1 MKSPSKSL
9 MPSPE
14 EMAERARKSV
24 AEKWHT
30 RGMHFDDTDTLK
42 LHFDEAVADL
52 LQTEYELF
60 ITEEK
65 RVKAAQVQAIFDP
78 LFSQKNGVSKDELN
92 RHLGEN
98 FGRIDKLFL
107 SFAQSRK
114 SRAGGSFE
122 NHVRF
127 LLHALD
133 YPFDEQQIINGKPDF
148 LLPGVSLYRK
158 QPGDCI
164 LLTIKRKL
172 RERWRQIV
180 TEGVKA
186 SGFFLATIDS
196 DISKFTLQ
204 EMSGHKIYLVIP
216 EAVIQENVLY
226 RDTMNV
232 LSFKNFFKRYVDPAM
247 VRWKDLG
254 LIKEKK

>member
-1 MKSPSKSL
+1 
-9 MPSPE
+9 MPSPND
-14 EMAERARKSV
+14 MAERARKTV
-24 AEKWHT
+24 AEKWGA
-30 RGMHFDDTDTLK
+30 RGMNFDEMDSLK
-42 LHFDEAVADL
+42 LHFDEAIADL
-52 LQTEYELF
+52 LQTEYEMF
-60 ITEEK
+60 IREEK
-65 RVKAAQVQAIFDP
+65 RIKAAQVQTIFEP
-78 LFSQKNGVSKDELN
+78 LFSNKNSVSKEELQL
-92 RHLGEN
+92 HLGEN

-114 SRAGGSFE
+114 ARAGGSFE

-127 LLHALD
+127 LLRALD

-148 LLPGVSLYRK
+148 LLPGVTLYRK

-196 DISKFTLQ
+196 DISKSTLR

-216 EAVIQENVLY
+216 EAVIQENSLY

-247 VRWKDLG
+247 VRWIELG
-254 LIKEKK
+254 LIKGRK